1 MQQILVL
8 NYGSVNFPGQ
18 LEELNACL
26 KDGWKVV
33 SQTAGG
39 NVFSYV
45 LEYNKENNT
54 DGKQ

>member
-39 NVFSYV
+39 NIFSYV